1 MEIGDAWRRLAR
13 NYSKASVARGGGW
26 ARGEK
31 TLVIKRD
38 KETIDTL
45 TSFYALDGTATTI
58 ASIVYKEEILSRLL
72 L

>member
-1 MEIGDAWRRLAR
+1 MPGAGSLATTPKLR
-13 NYSKASVARGGGW
+13 SRGAGLSP
-26 ARGEK
+26 EEKK
-31 TLVIKRD
+31 TLVTKRD
-38 KETIDTL
+38 KGTIDTL